1 MCFDGEK
8 KLKGRKLRVKKF
20 STKKYSG
27 FVFSLSMF
35 GWKKNE
41 MKGIWKEN
49 WIFVV
54 GLCRKVKENKE
65 IMIQNDI
72 STLMLVQKVFQ
83 LYQ

>member
-35 GWKKNE
+35 GRKKNE

-49 WIFVV
+49 
-54 GLCRKVKENKE
+54 
-65 IMIQNDI
+65 
-72 STLMLVQKVFQ
+72 
-83 LYQ
+83 